1 MKAFIIAAG
10 FATRLHPL
18 TLNQPKALLPIKNKP
33 ILNYIIEKI
42 EKVPEVDRIYIVSNE
57 KFYLNFKAWLD
68 SNQKNSLKPIF
79 IFNEG
84 STSAEHQKGVI
95 DHCVEIMNQD
105 NINDDLLI
113 LYGDNF
119 FSLELN
125 KFAEFFKN
133 KRSTC
138 LACYA
143 LSALDEAKK
152 FGNIKIDQN
161 NKIIEIKEK
170 PQNPESN
177 LAVTGIYLIKKDD
190 LNDLRN
196 FHQKSK
202 KENKLSTHWSMTYF
216 ILDLY
221 LKKDVYAFPFSGDW
235 IDIGSKEDYKKI
247 SSINIVPTLDPMPS
261 IQGDSSQSPAEENK
275 D

>member
-1 MKAFIIAAG
+1 MKAFILAAG
-10 FATRLHPL
+10 FATRLYPL

-33 ILNYIIEKI
+33 ILNYIIEKV
-42 EKVPEVDRIYIVSNE
+42 EKIPKVNRIYIVSNE
-57 KFYLNFKAWLD
+57 KFYPNFKAWFNN
-68 SNQKNSLKPIF
+68 NQKSFSKPIF

-84 STSAEHQKGVI
+84 SLSAEHQRGPI
-95 DHCVEIMNQD
+95 DHCMEIINQD
-105 NINDDLLI
+105 NIDDDLLI

-119 FSLELN
+119 FSLDLN
-125 KFAEFFKN
+125 RFVEFFKN
-133 KRSTC
+133 KKSTC

-143 LSALDEAKK
+143 LLDLDEAKK

-161 NKIIEIKEK
+161 NKIVAIKEK

-190 LNDLRN
+190 LNDLRS

-202 KENKLSTHWSMTYF
+202 EKNKLSTHWSVTYF

-235 IDIGSKEDYKKI
+235 VDIGNKEDYGKLK
-247 SSINIVPTLDPMPS
+247 
-261 IQGDSSQSPAEENK
+261 
-275 D
+275 